1 VLVVNWPVP
10 VHRAV
15 ILMASGLILAWVV
28 IGGFLMLRYRDS
40 VTAWV
45 QASKLDWRLK
55 FILFSTL
62 LAMVEEAVTTGMT
75 NTAPLMG
82 LRIGQAYV
90 TASAN
95 YIDVIGL
102 HSVVTFV
109 SLFVGWAVIL
119 SQYEFTPFSVFIL
132 FGVTGTLAEMIYGG
146 PQHIAEYAMWSYV
159 YGLMVWLPAR
169 SVPVN
174 RNARVPFWWH
184 YPAAVLFPFVFI
196 VLFPLAGVVHL
207 FFPGHPSNHF
217 PPIR

>member
-1 VLVVNWPVP
+1 
-10 VHRAV
+10 
-15 ILMASGLILAWVV
+15 MASGLILAWVV

-95 YIDVIGL
+95 YIDVIRYVELRVRFDGL
-102 HSVVTFV
+102 AARTFGSRQSKCASAVLVALSGSRPVSVCLYRPV
-109 SLFVGWAVIL
+109 SAGWGR
-119 SQYEFTPFSVFIL
+119 PSVFSWASQQSLSAHPIVRGMPRL
-132 FGVTGTLAEMIYGG
+132 TQRSGCTSDRSTG
-146 PQHIAEYAMWSYV
+146 
-159 YGLMVWLPAR
+159 
-169 SVPVN
+169 
-174 RNARVPFWWH
+174 
-184 YPAAVLFPFVFI
+184 
-196 VLFPLAGVVHL
+196 
-207 FFPGHPSNHF
+207 
-217 PPIR
+217 